1 MRGNHLEVLSAFFD
15 GEPVEPELL
24 AASLREPGA
33 LDFLVDFARLRAAV
47 HADTSRPTEE
57 FCESMRETL
66 GRGDARRGSHRRLV
80 QMSLAA
86 SLALAAALGGFS
98 VRSLLDRGQPT
109 SGPVVVQTRQAPG
122 RASAPASETIVTPV
136 SKAPGR
142 TELPKSSKQEVPSP
156 NLRMRFAEW
165 HDTVL

>member
-15 GEPVEPELL
+15 GEAVAPELL

-33 LDFLVDFARLRAAV
+33 VDFLVDFARLRTAV

-98 VRSLLDRGQPT
+98 VRSLLDRGQPRA
-109 SGPVVVQTRQAPG
+109 VDQVMQVRQAPSG
-122 RASAPASETIVTPV
+122 ASGPMSETIVTPA
-136 SKAPGR
+136 SKVPGR